1 MKLYLKD
8 VRKTVKRTER
18 KVDAG
23 EVIEAFNRSPLSRL
37 QLMLVD
43 RDYWVVPELTWFDI
57 LNWSQVD
64 RIKYRAERQDCDDF
78 AKILNGEVVRKF
90 QLNSI
95 GTVLDFSGAHAYVAV
110 VLDDNGRLE
119 VAAVEPQTDRT
130 HVAAT
135 RHRMYA
141 AQNGLVTF

>member
-1 MKLYLKD
+1 MKLYLRD

-43 RDYWVVPELTWFDI
+43 RDYWVIPEQSWFDI
-57 LNWSQVD
+57 LNWSVVD

-78 AKILNGEVVRKF
+78 AKILWGEVARKF

-95 GTVLDFSGAHAYVAV
+95 GLVLDFSGGHAYSAV
-110 VLDDNGRLE
+110 VIDDNGRLA
-119 VAAVEPQTDRT
+119 VAAVEPQSDRT
-130 HVAAT
+130 GVAASG
-135 RHRMYA
+135 HRAYA
-141 AQNGLVTF
+141 ARNGLVIF

>member
-1 MKLYLKD
+1 MRLYLRD

-18 KVDAG
+18 KVGAG

-37 QLMLVD
+37 QLMMVD
-43 RDYWVVPELTWFDI
+43 RDYWVVPEPTWFDI

-64 RIKYRAERQDCDDF
+64 RIKYRADRQDCDDF
-78 AKILNGEVVRKF
+78 AKILNGEVARKF

-95 GTVLDFSGAHAYVAV
+95 GLVLDFSGGHAYSAV
-110 VLDDNGRLE
+110 VVDDNGRLE
-119 VAAVEPQTDRT
+119 VAAVEPQSDRT

-135 RHRMYA
+135 RHRMYTA
-141 AQNGLVTF
+141 RNGLVIF